1 MTLDRVPPG
10 KVVKVLAIGGGRGLR
25 QRLLRL
31 GIQPGEEI
39 KVLRSAPL
47 SGPLMVE
54 GKGGVFVIGRG
65 MASRVLVEEVE

>member
-10 KVVKVLAIGGGRGLR
+10 KTVKVLAVGGGRSCR

-31 GIQPGEEI
+31 GIQPGEHL

-65 MASRVLVEEVE
+65 MASRVLVEELD

>member
-10 KVVKVLAIGGGRGLR
+10 KTVRVLSVGGGRACR
-25 QRLLRL
+25 QRLFSL
-31 GIQPGEEI
+31 GICPGEVI

-65 MASRVLVEEVE
+65 MASRVLVEEVP